1 MMTKTIYDEMHQR
14 IYPPENAAPKAV
26 VTDLAVQPVQPV
38 QAVQSVQPM
47 QPVQSVQPVPPAKP
61 AKPVHV

>member
-1 MMTKTIYDEMHQR
+1 MTKTIYDEMYQR

-26 VTDLAVQPVQPV
+26 VTDLAVQPVQPM
-38 QAVQSVQPM
+38 QAVQPV
-47 QPVQSVQPVPPAKP
+47 QPVQVVPPAKP